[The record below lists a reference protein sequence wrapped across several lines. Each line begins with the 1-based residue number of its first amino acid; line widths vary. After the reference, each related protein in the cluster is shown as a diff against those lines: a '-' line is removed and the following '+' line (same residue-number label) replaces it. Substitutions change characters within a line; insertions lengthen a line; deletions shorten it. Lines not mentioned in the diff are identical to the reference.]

1 MSSDLFIHLKH
12 NWPLTAAAV
21 VVALFLGFSLLSGF
35 IPSNQ
40 GSIQRA
46 SEPDAYW
53 RWIRRF
59 VVLLLVSVGVLTAIY
74 YLRLQGP

>member
-1 MSSDLFIHLKH
+1 MSSDFLVHLKH
-12 NWPLTAAAV
+12 NWPLAAAAV
-21 VVALFLGFSLLSGF
+21 VAALFLGFSLLSGF

-53 RWIRRF
+53 RWIRRLT
-59 VVLLLVSVGVLTAIY
+59 VLLLVSVGVLAGIY
-74 YLRLQGP
+74 YLP